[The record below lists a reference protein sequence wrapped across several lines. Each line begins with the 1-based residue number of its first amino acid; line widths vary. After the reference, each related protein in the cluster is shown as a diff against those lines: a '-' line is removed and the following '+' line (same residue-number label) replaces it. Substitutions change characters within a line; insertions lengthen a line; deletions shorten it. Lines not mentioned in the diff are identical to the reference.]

1 MGSTARCVNS
11 PQTASQL
18 AALASQLQVALADVQ
33 TDSGL
38 NTRPP
43 TAVAPETSA
52 ERKQTA
58 ALHGGIQEEASF
70 GQPTSEPTQLPLL
83 QSGGGTIILPHKIL
97 RWPISIKNLLL
108 RTARMVAIAALLGVL
123 LHRLL
128 LLPGGL
134 ALNRFRSTY
143 SSAQVV
149 SEIQNRIRADRRLQ
163 MTRVQV
169 RASNGIITLSGDVG
183 SSAER
188 VAAVQNATQIKGIR
202 VIVDNLRVMDSNRQ
216 SPNAALGASVVRTAT
231 RSKAPRARA
240 FHVAVPADSL
250 RPPSLS
256 ETIGVSSSGRTAGVG
271 ASASFPATPV
281 RAPEQVTLPYDTVL
295 AVRMK
300 ESLSSDL
307 NHRGDTFLATLA
319 SPVMVDDRV
328 VIPAEAA
335 IQGKIVDVRNA
346 GRFNGRSA
354 LVITLTSLG
363 YNGRSY
369 ELRSSQYS
377 KQSVSRN
384 THTGRRSEEVQA
396 WALLSALSLAAK
408 GEPPLEP

>member
-1 MGSTARCVNS
+1 MQECNDRHIDASKVDNPCLAGSTTAENAPPIQVLPLALQAQVPKVNPVQDVIPEARTDVEPWAARRDALIP

-18 AALASQLQVALADVQ
+18 AAVASQLQVALADVQ

-128 LLPGGL
+128 LLPCGL
-134 ALNRFRSTY
+134 ALDRFRSTY

-183 SSAER
+183 SSAVR
-188 VAAVQNATQIKGIR
+188 VDAVQNATQIK
-202 VIVDNLRVMDSNRQ
+202 
-216 SPNAALGASVVRTAT
+216 
-231 RSKAPRARA
+231 
-240 FHVAVPADSL
+240 
-250 RPPSLS
+250 
-256 ETIGVSSSGRTAGVG
+256 VSG
-271 ASASFPATPV
+271 
-281 RAPEQVTLPYDTVL
+281 L
-295 AVRMK
+295 
-300 ESLSSDL
+300 
-307 NHRGDTFLATLA
+307 
-319 SPVMVDDRV
+319 
-328 VIPAEAA
+328 
-335 IQGKIVDVRNA
+335 
-346 GRFNGRSA
+346 
-354 LVITLTSLG
+354 
-363 YNGRSY
+363 
-369 ELRSSQYS
+369 
-377 KQSVSRN
+377 
-384 THTGRRSEEVQA
+384 
-396 WALLSALSLAAK
+396 
-408 GEPPLEP
+408 